1 MTPATTTEDQI
12 RTMLDERVKAIHN
25 RDAQALTSVCAPDI
39 VSFDALPPLQRLGA
53 EAVRA
58 RAAEWLGWYDG
69 PVGYDIRD
77 LRITAGEDTAFASY
91 LYRVTGTMTNG
102 SPVDM
107 WVRST
112 TCLRKDDGAWLIA
125 HEHTSVPFDA
135 ESGQAALDLTP
146 DDTGR

>member
-1 MTPATTTEDQI
+1 MTSATSSSNEDRI
-12 RTMLDERVKAIHN
+12 RALLGERVRAIHDK
-25 RDAQALTSVCAPDI
+25 DAQVLMSACAPDI
-39 VSFDALPPLQRLGA
+39 VSFDALPPLQRLGV

-58 RAAEWLGWYDG
+58 RAEEWLGWYDG
-69 PVGYDIRD
+69 PVSYDIRD

-102 SPVDM
+102 TTVDM

-112 TCLRKDDGAWLIA
+112 VCLRMADGDWLIA

-135 ESGQAALDLTP
+135 ESGKAALDLT
-146 DDTGR
+146 

>member
-1 MTPATTTEDQI
+1 MTLATTGSSEDQI
-12 RTMLDERVKAIHN
+12 RALLDERVRAIHD
-25 RDAQALTSVCAPDI
+25 RDAQALTSVCAPDV

-58 RAAEWLGWYDG
+58 RAEEWLGWYDG

-77 LRITAGEDTAFASY
+77 LRITAGDDTAFASY

-102 SPVDM
+102 STVDM

-112 TCLRKDDGAWLIA
+112 VCLRKSGNDWLIA

-135 ESGQAALDLTP
+135 ESGLAILDLTP
-146 DDTGR
+146 

>member
-1 MTPATTTEDQI
+1 MTPATTGSSEDQI
-12 RTMLDERVKAIHN
+12 RALLDERVRAIHDK
-25 RDAQALTSVCAPDI
+25 DAQALVSAYAPDI

-53 EAVRA
+53 EAVQTRA
-58 RAAEWLGWYDG
+58 EEWLGWYDG

-77 LRITAGEDTAFASY
+77 LRITAGDDTAFASY

-102 SPVDM
+102 SAVDM

-112 TCLRKDDGAWLIA
+112 ICLRKSGGDWLIA

-135 ESGQAALDLTP
+135 ESGRATLDLAP
-146 DDTGR
+146 

>member
-1 MTPATTTEDQI
+1 MATERHPSTDEAQI
-12 RTMLDERVKAIHN
+12 RALLDERVRAIHEK
-25 RDAQALTSVCAPDI
+25 DVETLVSAALPDI
-39 VSFDALPPLQRLGA
+39 VSFDALPPLQRIGA

-77 LRITAGEDTAFASY
+77 LRITAGDDTAFASY

-102 SPVDM
+102 STVDM

-112 TCLRKDDGAWLIA
+112 ICLRKRNGDWLIA

-135 ESGQAALDLTP
+135 ESGRATLDLRP
-146 DDTGR
+146 

>member
-1 MTPATTTEDQI
+1 MTPATTGSSEDQI
-12 RTMLDERVKAIHN
+12 RALLDERVRAIRA
-25 RDAQALTSVCAPDI
+25 RDAQALTSACAPDI

-58 RAAEWLGWYDG
+58 RAEQWLDWYDG
-69 PVGYDIRD
+69 PVGYEVRD
-77 LRITAGEDTAFASY
+77 LRITAGDDTAFASY

-102 SPVDM
+102 STVDM

-112 TCLRKDDGAWLIA
+112 ICLRKSGGDWLIA

-135 ESGQAALDLTP
+135 ESGRATLNLK
-146 DDTGR
+146 R

>member
-1 MTPATTTEDQI
+1 MTLATTGSSEDQI
-12 RTMLDERVKAIHN
+12 RALLDERVRAIHD
-25 RDAQALTSVCAPDI
+25 RDARALTSVCAPDV

-53 EAVRA
+53 EAVRV
-58 RAAEWLGWYDG
+58 RAEEWLGWYDG

-77 LRITAGEDTAFASY
+77 LRITAGDDTAFASY

-102 SPVDM
+102 STVDM

-112 TCLRKDDGAWLIA
+112 VCLRKRNGDWLIV

-135 ESGQAALDLTP
+135 ESGRATLDLRP
-146 DDTGR
+146 

>member
-1 MTPATTTEDQI
+1 MTLATTGSSKDQI
-12 RTMLDERVKAIHN
+12 RALLDERVRAIRD
-25 RDAQALTSVCAPDI
+25 RDAQALTSVCAPDV

-58 RAAEWLGWYDG
+58 RAEEWLGWYDG

-77 LRITAGEDTAFASY
+77 LRITAGDDTAFASY

-102 SPVDM
+102 STVDM

-112 TCLRKDDGAWLIA
+112 VCLRKSGNDWLIA
-125 HEHTSVPFDA
+125 HEHTSVPFNA
-135 ESGQAALDLTP
+135 ESGLAILDLTP
-146 DDTGR
+146 

>member
-1 MTPATTTEDQI
+1 MTPATTGSSEDQI
-12 RTMLDERVKAIHN
+12 RALLDERVRAIHD
-25 RDAQALTSVCAPDI
+25 RDAQALTSVCAPDV

-58 RAAEWLGWYDG
+58 RAEEWLGWYDG

-77 LRITAGEDTAFASY
+77 LRITAGDDTAFASY

-102 SPVDM
+102 STVDM

-112 TCLRKDDGAWLIA
+112 VCLRKSGNDWLIA

-135 ESGQAALDLTP
+135 ESARATLDLTP
-146 DDTGR
+146 

>member
-1 MTPATTTEDQI
+1 MTLATTGSSKDQI
-12 RTMLDERVKAIHN
+12 RALLDERVRAIRD
-25 RDAQALTSVCAPDI
+25 RDAQALTSVCAPDV
-39 VSFDALPPLQRLGA
+39 VSFDALPPLQRLGV

-58 RAAEWLGWYDG
+58 RAEEWLGWYDG

-77 LRITAGEDTAFASY
+77 LRITAGDDTAFASY

-102 SPVDM
+102 STVDM

-112 TCLRKDDGAWLIA
+112 VCLRKSGNDWLIA

-135 ESGQAALDLTP
+135 ESGLAILDLTP
-146 DDTGR
+146 

>member
-1 MTPATTTEDQI
+1 MATERHPSTNEAQI
-12 RTMLDERVKAIHN
+12 RALLDLRVRAIHEK
-25 RDAQALTSVCAPDI
+25 DVEALVSAALPDI
-39 VSFDALPPLQRLGA
+39 VSFDALPPLQRIGA

-69 PVGYDIRD
+69 PVGYNIRD
-77 LRITAGEDTAFASY
+77 LRVTAGDETAFASY

-102 SPVDM
+102 SKIDM

-112 TCLRKDDGAWLIA
+112 MGLQKRDGQWRIA

-135 ESGQAALDLTP
+135 ESGQAALDLAP
-146 DDTGR
+146 

>member
-1 MTPATTTEDQI
+1 MTPATTGSSEDQI
-12 RTMLDERVKAIHN
+12 RALLDERVRAIHD
-25 RDAQALTSVCAPDI
+25 RDAQALVSACAPDV

-58 RAAEWLGWYDG
+58 RAEEWLGWYDG

-77 LRITAGEDTAFASY
+77 LRITAGDDTGFASY

-102 SPVDM
+102 STVDM

-112 TCLRKDDGAWLIA
+112 ICLRKSGGDWLIA

-135 ESGQAALDLTP
+135 ESGRATLDLTP
-146 DDTGR
+146 

>member
-1 MTPATTTEDQI
+1 MTAATTGSSEDQI
-12 RTMLDERVKAIHN
+12 RALLDERVRAIHDK
-25 RDAQALTSVCAPDI
+25 DAQALTSACAPDI

-53 EAVRA
+53 EAVRH
-58 RAAEWLGWYDG
+58 RAEEWLGWYDG

-77 LRITAGEDTAFASY
+77 LRITAGDDTAFASY

-102 SPVDM
+102 SKVDM

-112 TCLRKDDGAWLIA
+112 MGLQKRDGQWAIA

-135 ESGQAALDLTP
+135 ESGQAALDLAP
-146 DDTGR
+146 

>member
-1 MTPATTTEDQI
+1 MATERHPSTNEAQI
-12 RTMLDERVKAIHN
+12 RALLEERV
-25 RDAQALTSVCAPDI
+25 QAVHEKDVETLVSAALPDI
-39 VSFDALPPLQRLGA
+39 VSFDALPPLQRIGA

-77 LRITAGEDTAFASY
+77 LHITAGDDTAFASY

-102 SPVDM
+102 SKVDM

-112 TCLRKDDGAWLIA
+112 MGLQKRDGQWAIA

-135 ESGQAALDLTP
+135 ESGQAALDLAP
-146 DDTGR
+146 